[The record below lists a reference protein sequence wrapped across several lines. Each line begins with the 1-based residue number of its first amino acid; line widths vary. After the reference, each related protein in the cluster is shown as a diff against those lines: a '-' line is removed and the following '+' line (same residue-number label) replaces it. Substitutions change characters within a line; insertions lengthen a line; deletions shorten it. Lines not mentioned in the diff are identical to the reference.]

1 MLLREFIV
9 KINETFSGLIQGI
22 QTYGLAQ
29 SIVRTRGEEF
39 ELFPGVVGKDGEVTD
54 VTIDDSKP
62 VIIYHRNS
70 GITTQNIT
78 RQGFGDD
85 KSDLMV
91 TYQMAMIVFV
101 NHKKTK
107 LYPEELFLFLQA
119 NIPEAL
125 KVTSPYKSVFI
136 RTTNVILNSRLVF
149 AAEYSGTQ
157 FSLPE
162 SMSLFQINYVI
173 ESTFTKNCFAK
184 CPEDC

>member
-1 MLLREFIV
+1 MDLLKALLE
-9 KINETFSGLIQGI
+9 QG
-22 QTYGLAQ
+22 G
-29 SIVRTRGEEF
+29 GEV
-39 ELFPGVVGKDGEVTD
+39 ELFPGVVEKDGEVTD
-54 VTIDDSKP
+54 VTIDDTKP

-70 GITTQNIT
+70 GITTQNVT
-78 RQGFGDD
+78 GRQGYGDG
-85 KSDLMV
+85 KSDLMIA
-91 TYQMAMIVFV
+91 YQMAMIVFV

-119 NIPEAL
+119 NIPEGL
-125 KVTSPYKSVFI
+125 VVKQPYKSVNI

-149 AAEYSGTQ
+149 AAEYSGIA